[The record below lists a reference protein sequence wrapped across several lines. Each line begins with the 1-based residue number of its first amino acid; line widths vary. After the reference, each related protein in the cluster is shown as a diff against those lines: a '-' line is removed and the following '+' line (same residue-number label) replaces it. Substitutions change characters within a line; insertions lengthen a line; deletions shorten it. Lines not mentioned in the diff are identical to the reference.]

1 MKFSSSQ
8 YPSLLLMTVLIICLL
23 SGCSK
28 FVIKDED
35 DGATIIG
42 KVMYRTV
49 FAIGTLGISEIK
61 IREAARE
68 HELEQRLAVYEA
80 RVMGFLEKGEI
91 TRGEAE
97 RMILKEKARL
107 WSDKENF

>member
-1 MKFSSSQ
+1 MA
-8 YPSLLLMTVLIICLL
+8 LIIILIFI
-23 SGCSK
+23 GCSTL
-28 FVIKDED
+28 VIKAED

-42 KVMYRTV
+42 KVLYRTV

-68 HELEQRLAVYEA
+68 HEREQRLAVYEA

-107 WSDKENF
+107 WREEENLE